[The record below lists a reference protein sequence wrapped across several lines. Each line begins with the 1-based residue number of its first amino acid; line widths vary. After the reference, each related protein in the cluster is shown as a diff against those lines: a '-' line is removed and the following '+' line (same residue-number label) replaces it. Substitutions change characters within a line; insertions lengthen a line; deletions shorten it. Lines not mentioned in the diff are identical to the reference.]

1 MKKISWLLLLFI
13 LLEIFSSCLK
23 NEICSPVIIELQAG
37 IYTLEEMDGIIDT
50 IPSKL
55 DLITLTGLSIE
66 DDYLLF
72 DATDID
78 VLSLP
83 LNNSTNESSFILS
96 IGETK
101 DTIRF
106 TYEKYLLFNSI
117 KCGVAYTYTITGID
131 YSTNLL
137 QDIILTKP
145 EIDVISAENI
155 QLVF

>member
-1 MKKISWLLLLFI
+1 MG
-13 LLEIFSSCLK
+13 IFSSCLK
-23 NEICSPVIIELQAG
+23 NEICSPVVIELQAG
-37 IYTLEEMDGIIDT
+37 IYTFEETDGIIDT

-55 DLITLTGLSIE
+55 DLITLRGLSIE

-106 TYEKYLLFNSI
+106 TYEKYLLFNSV
-117 KCGVAYTYTITGID
+117 KCGVAYTYTITGIN